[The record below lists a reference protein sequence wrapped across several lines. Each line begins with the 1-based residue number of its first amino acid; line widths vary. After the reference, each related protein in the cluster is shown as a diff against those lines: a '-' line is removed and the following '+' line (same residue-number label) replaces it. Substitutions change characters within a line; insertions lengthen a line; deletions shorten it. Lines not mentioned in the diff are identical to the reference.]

1 MAVIRYTE
9 TVQIFS
15 AVLAKQ
21 VPVFRRCRFDVR
33 GEHAKPEHVI
43 VALGQVHPVLSG
55 RFERFQAK
63 KIARVQ
69 AWVFRVCEWF
79 WREYGIDSFG
89 QEGFGR
95 VAGQEKYEA
104 RLPEDFL
111 QQLKRQL
118 QTAGTAEATLQS
130 IAYRWRRALRTG
142 ATTEIVYGNS
152 ALNGLAVLQ
161 AEHQLLS
168 IFPIEQTHVHSG
180 VSSHLQEVSARLE
193 QIEHSAD
200 FQNYRRKHGRRLTKA
215 EYDAAIT
222 YRTLVSRFNRTLQ
235 APERDRSIFLEVL
248 ATAQTRP
255 LTVFVL
261 GQGHR
266 FAQLQMAKNE
276 LPPGYQFIWITPP
289 PLWWWQ
295 TMATRLS
302 WVLLL
307 TTTAVLLW
315 WSV

>member
-1 MAVIRYTE
+1 MCDILAGVSVFTVAV
-9 TVQIFS
+9 
-15 AVLAKQ
+15 AKI
-21 VPVFRRCRFDVR
+21 VPVFRRCRFDIR
-33 GEHAKPEHVI
+33 GERTKPEHVI

-95 VAGQEKYEA
+95 SAGQAQFEA

-111 QQLKRQL
+111 QELQRHI
-118 QTAGTAEATLQS
+118 QTAGSPEVALRT

-142 ATTEIVYGNS
+142 NTSEMVYGNS

-161 AEHQLLS
+161 AGHDLVT

-180 VSSHLQEVSARLE
+180 VSGHLQEVSARLE
-193 QIEHSAD
+193 QIEHTAD
-200 FQNYRRKHGRRLTKA
+200 FQNYRRKKGRGLTKA
-215 EYDAAIT
+215 EYDAAVT
-222 YRTLVSRFNRTLQ
+222 YRTLVSRFNRTLK
-235 APERDRSIFLEVL
+235 APERDRSIFIEVL
-248 ATAQTRP
+248 AMAKARP

-266 FAQLQMAKNE
+266 FAQLQLAKSE
-276 LPPGYQFIWITPP
+276 LPSGYQFIWITPSS
-289 PLWWWQ
+289 LWWWQ
-295 TMATRLS
+295 AISTRIG
-302 WVLLL
+302 WVFVVLL
-307 TTTAVLLW
+307 AAAFVW
-315 WSV
+315 WLY